1 MQKKYT
7 STEWSLME
15 GGHSLPE
22 PELTFIQSL
31 GEARMFRGRNQIA
44 GEGARSV
51 SDHTFVSLMSLYA
64 MSQDYDYAPVAK
76 EYAKRTRA
84 LGNFNNPSPGGT
96 DLYQTIYSLQRPNL
110 MPGDKSQLLMNKVN
124 VDTPRIKRFLD
135 KIRNGTASN
144 SDAQQFFF
152 KLERDLKIQDP
163 KLKAARRLVQ
173 NWDNL
178 GTQQRQLV
186 GSQLMRY
193 YTLSARRSDL
203 MPLFAKYAKD
213 ANLNLDK
220 EEKKSIAQRVA
231 RGAGLFAAGY
241 ALSKIAKG

>member
-1 MQKKYT
+1 
-7 STEWSLME
+7 
-15 GGHSLPE
+15 
-22 PELTFIQSL
+22 
-31 GEARMFRGRNQIA
+31 
-44 GEGARSV
+44 
-51 SDHTFVSLMSLYA
+51 

-96 DLYQTIYSLQRPNL
+96 DLYQSIFSLQRPEL

-135 KIRNGTASN
+135 KIKTGTVSN

-178 GTQQRQLV
+178 GTQQRQLA

-193 YTLSARRSDL
+193 YRMDARRSDL
-203 MPLFAKYAKD
+203 MPLFAKYSKD
-213 ANLNLDK
+213 ANLELNND
-220 EEKKSIAQRVA
+220 EKKSIAQRVA

-241 ALSKIAKG
+241 ALSKLTKG